1 MNILI
6 TSGGTTEAIDD
17 VRKITN
23 MSTGKLGSLV
33 AQEFAAH
40 VEVDKVIYVCAQGAM
55 VPSASCVDIIRVTSV
70 ADLQNTLTNVMTN
83 EKIDAVVHAMA
94 VSDYTP
100 SSLSTAEDMAGA
112 IAKGLMEKSP
122 LQTFDMN
129 SLADTILELIVK
141 SDGGMKSHGKVSS
154 NFDHLILSMEKTPKI
169 ISFIKQLQPSTV
181 LVGFKL
187 LDGVPEQ
194 ELLRVAYELLEKN
207 HCDFVLANDLQKI
220 QKSSHVGLLLKPDQS
235 YVSLNTKEEIA
246 KAIAEN
252 VILKIK
258 SGEHHV

>member
-1 MNILI
+1 MKILI

-23 MSTGKLGSLV
+23 MSTGTLGSLI

-40 VEVDKVIYVCAQGAM
+40 VEVDKVIYVCAQGAL

-70 ADLQNTLTNVMTN
+70 EDLQDTLTKVMTD
-83 EKIDAVVHAMA
+83 EKIDAVIHAMA

-100 SSLSTAEDMAGA
+100 SNLTTAEDMAAA
-112 IAKGLMEKSP
+112 IAKDLLEQDRLKAV
-122 LQTFDMN
+122 DIN
-129 SLADTILELIVK
+129 SLADAILESIIK
-141 SDGGMKSHGKVSS
+141 SDSGMKSRGKVSS
-154 NFDHLILSMEKTPKI
+154 NFDHLILSMKKTPKI

-194 ELLRVAYELLEKN
+194 ELLRVGYELLEKN

-220 QKSSHVGLLLKPDQS
+220 QKSNHVGLLLKPDQS
-235 YVSLNTKEEIA
+235 YDTLNTKEEIA
-246 KAIAEN
+246 QAIVQN
-252 VILKIK
+252 VILKIRA
-258 SGEHHV
+258 GEHHA